1 MLITWYYYFSWWI
14 FIWFILFKLNIIK
27 YSPYMVYLLAISYI
41 ICKITIESI
50 YFIFIDKEK
59 IKNYSVIL
67 AWLILVTI
75 IDIIPFFYLKKQTNI
90 ESIIFSLILVLIY
103 LLYMKSIKVN
113 VIALY
118 FSLFYRKLS
127 DKYTL
132 KTIFE
137 NIFNILYT
145 IVLYF

>member
-75 IDIIPFFYLKKQTNI
+75 IDIIPFFY
-90 ESIIFSLILVLIY
+90 
-103 LLYMKSIKVN
+103 
-113 VIALY
+113 
-118 FSLFYRKLS
+118 
-127 DKYTL
+127 
-132 KTIFE
+132 
-137 NIFNILYT
+137 
-145 IVLYF
+145 

>member
-113 VIALY
+113 VIDLY

-137 NIFNILYT
+137 NIFNI
-145 IVLYF
+145 

>member
-1 MLITWYYYFSWWI
+1 M
-14 FIWFILFKLNIIK
+14 
-27 YSPYMVYLLAISYI
+27 AISYI

-113 VIALY
+113 VIDLY

-137 NIFNILYT
+137 NIFNI
-145 IVLYF
+145 